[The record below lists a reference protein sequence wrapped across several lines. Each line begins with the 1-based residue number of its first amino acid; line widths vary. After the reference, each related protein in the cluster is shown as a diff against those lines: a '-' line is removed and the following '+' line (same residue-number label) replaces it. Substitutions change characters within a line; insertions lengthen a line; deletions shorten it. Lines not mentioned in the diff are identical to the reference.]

1 MKHQVPSELLW
12 VADSPVVRMVEI
24 DESDCHLPFWSQTL
38 SRNGRTVRL
47 LPLDRVEEDC
57 GRSIQVKGFIYHVNR
72 CGSTLVANA
81 FKSVGKRRVL
91 SEPFVFQQLL
101 DNQRG
106 TSAQRQS
113 WLRKLIALHQQ
124 ALCTLGEELI
134 IKWPSL
140 LTLHAGQIESAF
152 PTTPAVFLYR
162 NPVEVLVSIQR
173 DALGGTEFTRAEHLG
188 DARDLDIN
196 LQIVAGDLRI
206 NALYIAHVCRKIVE
220 ANCLIA
226 VDYAALPSAICE
238 LIAPH
243 FRIPLT
249 EAERNTIDKT
259 SRIYS
264 KDPRAKATHLPD
276 SEAKQREATPE
287 IRTLAA
293 EIILPALN
301 KALTLLNNKARIGM
315 GR

>member
-1 MKHQVPSELLW
+1 MKLQVPSELLW
-12 VADSPVVRMVEI
+12 VAEAPLVRMVEI

-38 SRNGRTVRL
+38 SRSNRTVRL
-47 LPLDRVEEDC
+47 LPLDRIED
-57 GRSIQVKGFIYHVNR
+57 GDGGLSQVKGFIYHVNR

-81 FKSVGKRRVL
+81 FNSAGQCRVL

-113 WLRKLIALHQQ
+113 RLRKLMALHLQ
-124 ALCTLGEELI
+124 ALCVRDEALI

-140 LTLHAGQIESAF
+140 LALHAGQIESAF
-152 PTTPAVFLYR
+152 PAIPAVFLYR

-173 DALGGTEFTRAEHLG
+173 HPLGGTEFIRAEHLG
-188 DARDLDIN
+188 DFQNSDIN
-196 LQIVAGDLRI
+196 MPVVAGDLRI
-206 NALYIAHVCRKIVE
+206 NALYIAHICRKIVE
-220 ANCLIA
+220 ANHLIA
-226 VDYAALPSAICE
+226 VDYAALPGAICE
-238 LIAPH
+238 LVAPH
-243 FRIPLT
+243 FGIRLT
-249 EAERNTIDKT
+249 EAERHTIVET

-264 KDPRAKATHLPD
+264 KDARARTTYLPD

-287 IRTLAA
+287 IRALAA

-301 KALTLLNNKARIGM
+301 KALTLLDDKVRRGT
-315 GR
+315 R